1 LYGGVDADQD
11 GVGDTPYEIGEDNVD
26 NYPLM
31 GELSDFTV
39 TLEEKNYSITI
50 ISNSTIS
57 QFNFDPNDERIS
69 FMAAE
74 ENGTMGF
81 LRITVPNT
89 LLQNLNGGNLSFLI
103 NGEQP
108 AFKRKWADEKFTYL
122 YFSDVNDVAKSAF
135 SPWRV
140 VAMASALIVFVL
152 VFLFLKKKAK

>member
-1 LYGGVDADQD
+1 LYGGVDANQD

-50 ISNSTIS
+50 ISNFTIT
-57 QFNFDPNDERIS
+57 QFNFNLDDEKIS
-69 FMAAE
+69 FMATG

-81 LRITVPNT
+81 LRIAVPNT
-89 LLQNLNGGNLSFLI
+89 LLQNLNGDSLSFSV
-103 NGEQP
+103 NCEQP
-108 AFKRKWADEKFTYL
+108 VLRRKWTDETFTYL
-122 YFSDVNDVAKSAF
+122 YFSDVNSIKSAL
-135 SPWRV
+135 SPWRI
-140 VAMASALIVFVL
+140 VAMSSALIIFAL

>member
-1 LYGGVDADQD
+1 LYGGVDANQD
-11 GVGDTPYEIGEDNVD
+11 GIGDTPYEIGEDNVD

-31 GELSDFTV
+31 GEFSDFTV
-39 TLEEKNYSITI
+39 TLGEKNYSITI

-57 QFNFDPNDERIS
+57 QFSFSPVDERIS

-89 LLQNLNGGNLSFLI
+89 LLQNLHGGNLNFSV

-108 AFKRKWADEKFTYL
+108 VLRRKWTDEKFTYL
-122 YFSDVNDVAKSAF
+122 YFSDVNDVAKSALG
-135 SPWRV
+135 PWRI
-140 VAMASALIVFVL
+140 VAIASALIVFVL

>member
-1 LYGGVDADQD
+1 LYGGVDANQD

-31 GELSDFTV
+31 GEFSDFTV
-39 TLEEKNYSITI
+39 TLGEKNYSITI
-50 ISNSTIS
+50 ISNSSIS
-57 QFNFDPNDERIS
+57 QFGFNPDDEGIS

-81 LRITVPNT
+81 LRIAVPNT
-89 LLQNLNGGNLSFLI
+89 LLQNLHGGNLSFLV

-108 AFKRKWADEKFTYL
+108 VLRRKWTDETFTYL
-122 YFSDVNDVAKSAF
+122 YFSDVNGVAKSAF